1 MVSTMAS
8 AQYLNVKLAD
18 GTYRSIKATPNLELS
33 FGEKAGSEVTE
44 SAQISTIDGHT
55 VTVNLADNLPA
66 SDVIYNTY
74 IEGENVK
81 VKVKTVTTENY
92 GLNCT
97 RDDNVDVPLSDI
109 SNGFYTFTIFPV
121 TKDVVVTIG
130 YINVKFDLNNSNLTG
145 KFTANPEDITKI
157 KFSSIIS
164 EPNRPFAENY
174 GFRGWYTDKDLTTP
188 WNFYND
194 RVTQDMTLYAKW
206 TEDPADAQIN
216 GHDFV
221 KLAGYYWATENVSEE
236 NNATDYYSQE
246 NAIAVAKSWSKDGDI
261 SWTLPRADQWKA
273 LVDNCKWDWVND
285 DGTGKSGITVTGKEE
300 NFEKDHSI
308 FLPAAGYFSVYKDGI
323 QYPGERGYYW
333 SSDSQDFLYFNKE
346 ILNISTYDP
355 AQRMSVRPVSAE

>member
-1 MVSTMAS
+1 MKKISTILACAFMVSTMAS

-130 YINVKFDLNNSNLTG
+130 YK
-145 KFTANPEDITKI
+145 
-157 KFSSIIS
+157 
-164 EPNRPFAENY
+164 
-174 GFRGWYTDKDLTTP
+174 
-188 WNFYND
+188 
-194 RVTQDMTLYAKW
+194 
-206 TEDPADAQIN
+206 
-216 GHDFV
+216 
-221 KLAGYYWATENVSEE
+221 
-236 NNATDYYSQE
+236 
-246 NAIAVAKSWSKDGDI
+246 
-261 SWTLPRADQWKA
+261 
-273 LVDNCKWDWVND
+273 
-285 DGTGKSGITVTGKEE
+285 
-300 NFEKDHSI
+300 
-308 FLPAAGYFSVYKDGI
+308 
-323 QYPGERGYYW
+323 
-333 SSDSQDFLYFNKE
+333 
-346 ILNISTYDP
+346 
-355 AQRMSVRPVSAE
+355 